1 MEDKISWW
9 TTEVLLVAGIVGP
22 LYLAG
27 TNNLQLL
34 QFAAFALW
42 PAIWAAII
50 LKGMYEK
57 TQAQLDRTQEMLDRL
72 RNGEV

>member
-1 MEDKISWW
+1 MEDKVSWW
-9 TTEVLLVAGIVGP
+9 ITEVLLVAGIVGP

-27 TNNLQLL
+27 TDNLQQL

-42 PAIWAAII
+42 PAIWAAIVF
-50 LKGMYEK
+50 KEMYKK
-57 TQAQLDRTQEMLDRL
+57 TQAQLDRTQETLDRL